1 MFVFG
6 RFLLVGV
13 LGLTLGAGCGGAW
26 AQAPAEKVLN
36 LYNWADYIGPDTIPG
51 FEKATGI
58 KVNYDVFDSAELLQ
72 SKLLLGRTAYDVV
85 VPSAAYVRNQIGAGI
100 FQKLDKRRLPN
111 LKELDPALM
120 AKLATIDP
128 GNDYVV
134 PWAWG
139 TNGLGINVNKVRE
152 ILGPDA
158 PLDSLALLFDPKYVS
173 KLKAC
178 GVSVLDSPGDM
189 VALAQAYLGRRTD
202 RLTEEDLKT
211 AFEVLRRV
219 RPYITQINVTSYN
232 NDLAQGD
239 LCLAA
244 GYSGELTQAVRSSR
258 AAGKPFEVRYV
269 LPREGTVVW
278 IDVMAI
284 PRTAPHLDAAY
295 QWINHVLDPKV
306 SAGIVNQ
313 IMFPTAVPA
322 AAAFVRPEIRDNKAL
337 YLDAATMDR
346 LGLATLGTFDI
357 NRQLN
362 RMWLSFKSG
371 R

>member
-1 MFVFG
+1 MLG
-6 RFLLVGV
+6 LWRSLWVGV
-13 LGLTLGAGCGGAW
+13 LGLALGGGAVG
-26 AQAPAEKVLN
+26 AQAQAEKTLN
-36 LYNWADYIGPDTIPG
+36 LYNWADYIGPDTIPS

-85 VPSAAYVRNQIGAGI
+85 VPSAAYVRNQIAAGI

-111 LKELDPALM
+111 LKQLDPALM

-128 GNDYVV
+128 GNNYVV

-139 TNGLGINVNKVRE
+139 TNGLGINVQKVRE
-152 ILGPDA
+152 ILGPEA
-158 PLDSLALLFDPKYVS
+158 PLDSLALLFDPQYVS

-189 VALAQAYLGRRTD
+189 VSLAQAYLGRRTD
-202 RLTEEDLKT
+202 QMTAEDLKV
-211 AFEVLRRV
+211 AFELLRRV
-219 RPYITQINVTSYN
+219 RPYITQINTTSYN

-239 LCLAA
+239 ICLAA
-244 GYSGELTQAVRSSR
+244 GYSGELTQAVRASR

-269 LPREGTVVW
+269 LPREGSVVW
-278 IDVMAI
+278 IDVMAV
-284 PRTAPHLDAAY
+284 PTSAPHTDAAY
-295 QWINHVLDPKV
+295 RWINHVLDPQV

-322 AAAFVRPEIRDNKAL
+322 ASAHVRPEIRDNKAL
-337 YLDAATMDR
+337 YLDAAAIDR
-346 LGLATLGTFDI
+346 LGLATLGTFEI

-362 RMWLSFKSG
+362 RMWLSFKS
-371 R
+371 RH